1 MIDAIMQ
8 RLLANAAGLRSVQG
22 ALDLTRLLQSKGLP
36 GEGPAAFVVP
46 VGLRGGAVQDATG
59 LFVQNTDETIGVV
72 VVFRNVE
79 AGARG
84 AADPVKPVID
94 AVIAAL
100 AGWGPEG
107 AQDVFRL
114 ASLAEGVDRRVLDDP
129 EFIRR
134 FSRAGGREVLHGLV
148 GGQVGHAAQ

>member
-8 RLLANAAGLRSVQG
+8 RLLAHAAGLRSVQG

-114 ASLAEGVDRRVLDDP
+114 LRGAVVNFAPGSLVYQIDFAIGDQLRITP
-129 EFIRR
+129 
-134 FSRAGGREVLHGLV
+134 
-148 GGQVGHAAQ
+148 